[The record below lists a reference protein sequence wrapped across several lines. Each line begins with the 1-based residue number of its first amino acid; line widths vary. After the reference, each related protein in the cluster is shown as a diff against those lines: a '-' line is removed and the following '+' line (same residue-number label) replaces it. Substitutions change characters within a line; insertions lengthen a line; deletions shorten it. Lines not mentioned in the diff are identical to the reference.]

1 VHFPILELQFLSNPD
16 PTLNFLST
24 LTTKST
30 VSVDTDHDSTGVQSR
45 SPPALMR
52 QSMTKEPAQH
62 MKLPQILLG
71 AMFA

>member
-1 VHFPILELQFLSNPD
+1 MKQSKSNPQLL
-16 PTLNFLST
+16 TVST

-30 VSVDTDHDSTGVQSR
+30 VPADTHPDSIGMQSS
-45 SPPALMR
+45 SPPALMS
-52 QSMTKEPAQH
+52 QPMTKEPAQH